1 MKPEPLTPCA
11 RERDL
16 APRLPHAYPFR
27 MLDGAI
33 MLEPGRW
40 AVGMKNITRDDPLVD
55 GEGALVPVLLAEA
68 MAQIAGLTAS
78 DASDPASPAVL
89 AQIDR
94 FRCHLP
100 IVVGDRLLVVAR
112 VVRRFGSTVKVR
124 ASVKVAGRFRA
135 AAELV
140 LHCPQAVQRE
150 Q

>member
-1 MKPEPLTPCA
+1 M
-11 RERDL
+11 
-16 APRLPHAYPFR
+16 RLPIRLIA
-27 MLDGAI
+27 
-33 MLEPGRW
+33 GRYSMAR
-40 AVGMKNITRDDPLVD
+40 AVTKAADSQVVRHSMRPSS
-55 GEGALVPVLLAEA
+55 LLAEA